1 MVKWSRY
8 YLGRGEDHASHPV
21 VKAQEA
27 MILMNWIELNFLN
40 FRERE
45 THTAHLKDMEAEL
58 DFQMAK
64 IESKAKEKARKEY
77 DSEKRELKTKMETEL
92 AELQAQLK
100 LFQKVN
106 RVSITSTNQYDLE
119 QTHRLTWFPSRFT

>member
-1 MVKWSRY
+1 M
-8 YLGRGEDHASHPV
+8 L
-21 VKAQEA
+21 
-27 MILMNWIELNFLN
+27 FLHF

-58 DFQMAK
+58 DIQMAK
-64 IESKAKEKARKEY
+64 IESKAKEKARMEY

-100 LFQKVN
+100 LFQKVTIVTCFKSN
-106 RVSITSTNQYDLE
+106 HFCNNF
-119 QTHRLTWFPSRFT
+119 W